1 MNYKNGKVILPP
13 DLLKKLQEYVQ
24 GEIIYVPK
32 SDKRRSGWGE
42 NCGTKEMILK
52 RNREIYEGYKN
63 GAKIYELALG
73 YYLSEDSIKKIV
85 RGGRNIEVQP

>member
-1 MNYKNGKVILPP
+1 VTYKNGEVILPP

-32 SDKRRSGWGE
+32 KDKRRSGWGE
-42 NCGTKEMILK
+42 ICGTKMIILK
-52 RNREIYEGYKN
+52 RNQEIYQGYKN
-63 GAKIYELALG
+63 GARISELALN

-85 RGGRNIEVQP
+85 RHARSYD